1 MGFFHTIFLFDG
13 FRSVRASLFGNTLRG
28 GAPAGAGMRIPT
40 PVCGLARND
49 RLFRQP
55 ASRLRVDISL
65 TEGGRGTRLRAQG
78 ADSHAS
84 DIGHWLGMTPLRG
97 VRGGQRRPPLRTVT
111 RGAVVKR
118 RGDAP
123 QGYLFRFAPLRGH
136 RPLRSNARGAV
147 QNRNL
152 GIAFWRGTWYNGGKE
167 YRERSFL
174 YVGYF

>member
-28 GAPAGAGMRIPT
+28 GAPAGAENGFP
-40 PVCGLARND
+40 
-49 RLFRQP
+49 RQC
-55 ASRLRVDISL
+55 
-65 TEGGRGTRLRAQG
+65 E
-78 ADSHAS
+78 
-84 DIGHWLGMTPLRG
+84 HWLGMTPLRG
-97 VRGGQRRPPLRTVT
+97 VRGGQGRP
-111 RGAVVKR
+111 
-118 RGDAP
+118 
-123 QGYLFRFAPLRGH
+123 
-136 RPLRSNARGAV
+136 PLRSNARGAV

>member
-1 MGFFHTIFLFDG
+1 MPP
-13 FRSVRASLFGNTLRG
+13 SLE
-28 GAPAGAGMRIPT
+28 T
-40 PVCGLARND
+40 PSGEA
-49 RLFRQP
+49 
-55 ASRLRVDISL
+55 
-65 TEGGRGTRLRAQG
+65 RLRAQG

-97 VRGGQRRPPLRTVT
+97 VRGGQGRLS
-111 RGAVVKR
+111 
-118 RGDAP
+118 
-123 QGYLFRFAPLRGH
+123 
-136 RPLRSNARGAV
+136 LRSNARGAV

>member
-1 MGFFHTIFLFDG
+1 MP
-13 FRSVRASLFGNTLRG
+13 RRCRG
-28 GAPAGAGMRIPT
+28 I
-40 PVCGLARND
+40 
-49 RLFRQP
+49 
-55 ASRLRVDISL
+55 
-65 TEGGRGTRLRAQG
+65 
-78 ADSHAS
+78 
-84 DIGHWLGMTPLRG
+84 
-97 VRGGQRRPPLRTVT
+97 
-111 RGAVVKR
+111 

-136 RPLRSNARGAV
+136 RPLRRGARGAV